1 MSSKRLLASSALIFS
16 FLLISTIPSFGVST
30 VMLSSATTTE
40 PEPNDRLDK
49 IEQRL
54 SNLEGN
60 QTFIFSEISSI
71 DDVIDVIK
79 DDIVDILDW
88 IRNLLKITE
97 DTVEEEII

>member
-79 DDIVDILDW
+79 DDVEDILDW
-88 IRNLLKITE
+88 IRDLLSITE
-97 DTVEEEII
+97 DTVEEII